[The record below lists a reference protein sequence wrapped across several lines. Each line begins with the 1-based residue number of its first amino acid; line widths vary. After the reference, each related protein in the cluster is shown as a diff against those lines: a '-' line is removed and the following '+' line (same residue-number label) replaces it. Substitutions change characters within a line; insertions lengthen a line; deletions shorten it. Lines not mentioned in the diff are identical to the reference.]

1 MEAGLFRFLRFSLG
15 LEWEVKD
22 ILDGRQGC
30 FDWEA
35 CYQFA
40 KRQTLVGVLFD
51 GIQRLPKELAPARP
65 LLLRW
70 LSDSESIRR
79 RNMRMDRASAYIY
92 NKVCTAG
99 FRCCILKGQGN
110 ALLYPHPSSRIP
122 GDVDVWVMANREELR
137 RIALSLTEG
146 DVSSLQESLNH
157 IGLTVHGVSVELHST
172 PALLNSPLYN
182 SRLQRWLKRNA
193 DLQCSNRIALPNN
206 AGEVAVP
213 TLSFNIIYQLCHL
226 FHHCFYEGVGLRQI
240 VDYYLVLKN
249 TDFSGNTNGVS
260 GNTDCDGV
268 LSNTDFTDNTD
279 RVDGNTDRGCF
290 LLNTDFTDNTDGIG
304 GNAESDGSLLNTDF
318 TDNTDRIGGNAES
331 DGSLMNTDFTDN
343 TDRIGGNAESDG
355 SLLNTDCTDN
365 TDRIGGNAESDGSL
379 MNTDFTDNTD
389 RIGGNAE
396 SDGFLLNTDFTDNT
410 DRVDGNTDRGCFL
423 LNTDFTD
430 FTDGFSGDLD
440 EDGSLLNTDCTDCTD
455 SSSGGLVEV
464 DSGGSLVA
472 LQEEL
477 KWLGLWEFAG
487 AVMYVLRE
495 VMGLDEKRMICAPD
509 ERRGRLLL
517 EEIMAGGNFGH
528 YDTRNHFGQGALWHN
543 IQRFRRDW
551 RMLRFYPSEALSEPL
566 FRACHFLWR
575 WKQKH
580 AGKPKERNCN

>member
-15 LEWEVKD
+15 LEGEVKGL
-22 ILDGRQGC
+22 LDGRKGF
-30 FDWEA
+30 FDWDA

-92 NKVCTAG
+92 NKVCAVG

-137 RIALSLTEG
+137 HIALSFTEG
-146 DVSSLQESLNH
+146 DGSSLHESLNH

-172 PALLNSPLYN
+172 PALLNSPLHN

-240 VDYYLVLKN
+240 VDYYFVLKN

-260 GNTDCDGV
+260 GNTDCF
-268 LSNTDFTDNTD
+268 S
-279 RVDGNTDRGCF
+279 GNTDCDGF
-290 LLNTDFTDNTDGIG
+290 LLNTDFTDNTDRIG
-304 GNAESDGSLLNTDF
+304 GNAESDGVLLNTDF

-331 DGSLMNTDFTDN
+331 DGS
-343 TDRIGGNAESDG
+343 
-355 SLLNTDCTDN
+355 
-365 TDRIGGNAESDGSL
+365 
-379 MNTDFTDNTD
+379 
-389 RIGGNAE
+389 
-396 SDGFLLNTDFTDNT
+396 
-410 DRVDGNTDRGCFL
+410 L

-528 YDTRNHFGQGALWHN
+528 YDERNHFGQGALWHN

-566 FRACHFLWR
+566 FRVCHFLWR

-580 AGKPKERNCN
+580 TGKPKEHNRN

>member
-15 LEWEVKD
+15 LEGEAKGL
-22 ILDGRQGC
+22 LDGRKGS
-30 FDWEA
+30 FDWDA

-79 RNMRMDRASAYIY
+79 RNMRIDRASAYIY
-92 NKVCTAG
+92 NKVCAAG

-110 ALLYPHPSSRIP
+110 ALLYPHPSSRTP

-137 RIALSLTEG
+137 HIALSLTEG
-146 DVSSLQESLNH
+146 DGSSLQESLNH

-172 PALLNSPLYN
+172 PALLNSPLHN
-182 SRLQRWLKRNA
+182 SRLQKWLKRNA

-240 VDYYLVLKN
+240 VDYYFVLMN
-249 TDFSGNTNGVS
+249 TDFSGNTDEGAGNTDCFS

-268 LSNTDFTDNTD
+268 LS
-279 RVDGNTDRGCF
+279 
-290 LLNTDFTDNTDGIG
+290 
-304 GNAESDGSLLNTDF
+304 NTDF

-331 DGSLMNTDFTDN
+331 DGSLMNTDCTDFTDSSSG
-343 TDRIGGNAESDG
+343 DFEGDG
-355 SLLNTDCTDN
+355 CLLNTDCTD
-365 TDRIGGNAESDGSL
+365 
-379 MNTDFTDNTD
+379 
-389 RIGGNAE
+389 
-396 SDGFLLNTDFTDNT
+396 FL
-410 DRVDGNTDRGCFL
+410 
-423 LNTDFTD
+423 
-430 FTDGFSGDLD
+430 
-440 EDGSLLNTDCTDCTD
+440 D
-455 SSSGGLVEV
+455 SSSGGLGEV
-464 DSGGSLVA
+464 DSGGALVA

-580 AGKPKERNCN
+580 TGMPKERNLN

>member
-15 LEWEVKD
+15 LEGEVKGL
-22 ILDGRQGC
+22 LDGRKGS
-30 FDWEA
+30 FDWDA

-51 GIQRLPKELAPARP
+51 GIQRLPKELAPARL

-92 NKVCTAG
+92 NKVCAAG

-110 ALLYPHPSSRIP
+110 ALLYPHPSSRTP
-122 GDVDVWVMANREELR
+122 GDVDVWVMTSREELR
-137 RIALSLTEG
+137 HIALSLTEG
-146 DVSSLQESLNH
+146 DGSSLQESLNH

-172 PALLNSPLYN
+172 PALLNSPLHN

-240 VDYYLVLKN
+240 VDYYFVLKN
-249 TDFSGNTNGVS
+249 TDFSGNTNGAS
-260 GNTDCDGV
+260 GNTDRDEFF
-268 LSNTDFTDNTD
+268 LNTDFTDSTD
-279 RVDGNTDRGCF
+279 RFSGNTDGGGFLLNTDYTDFTDRFSGNTDGGGFLLNTDCMDSTDSSSGDFEGEGCFLNTDYTDFTDRFSGNTDEGCF
-290 LLNTDFTDNTDGIG
+290 LLNTDC
-304 GNAESDGSLLNTDF
+304 ADF
-318 TDNTDRIGGNAES
+318 
-331 DGSLMNTDFTDN
+331 L
-343 TDRIGGNAESDG
+343 
-355 SLLNTDCTDN
+355 
-365 TDRIGGNAESDGSL
+365 
-379 MNTDFTDNTD
+379 
-389 RIGGNAE
+389 
-396 SDGFLLNTDFTDNT
+396 
-410 DRVDGNTDRGCFL
+410 
-423 LNTDFTD
+423 
-430 FTDGFSGDLD
+430 
-440 EDGSLLNTDCTDCTD
+440 D
-455 SSSGGLVEV
+455 SSSGGLGEV
-464 DSGGSLVA
+464 DSGGALVA

-528 YDTRNHFGQGALWHN
+528 YDERNHFGQGALWHN
-543 IQRFRRDW
+543 IQRFRRDR

-580 AGKPKERNCN
+580 TGKPKERNRN

>member
-15 LEWEVKD
+15 LEGEVKGL
-22 ILDGRQGC
+22 LDGRKGS
-30 FDWEA
+30 FDWDA

-92 NKVCTAG
+92 NKVCAAG

-137 RIALSLTEG
+137 HIALSLTEEDG
-146 DVSSLQESLNH
+146 SSLQESLNH

-172 PALLNSPLYN
+172 PALLNSPLHN

-240 VDYYLVLKN
+240 VDYYFVLKN
-249 TDFSGNTNGVS
+249 TDFSGNTDGVS
-260 GNTDCDGV
+260 GNTDCDGF
-268 LSNTDFTDNTD
+268 LSNTDCTDFTDSSSGDFEGDGCLLNTD
-279 RVDGNTDRGCF
+279 CADFTDRFSGNTDEGCF
-290 LLNTDFTDNTDGIG
+290 LLNTDC
-304 GNAESDGSLLNTDF
+304 TDF
-318 TDNTDRIGGNAES
+318 TDSSSGDFEG
-331 DGSLMNTDFTDN
+331 DGCF
-343 TDRIGGNAESDG
+343 
-355 SLLNTDCTDN
+355 LNTDY
-365 TDRIGGNAESDGSL
+365 
-379 MNTDFTDNTD
+379 TDF
-389 RIGGNAE
+389 
-396 SDGFLLNTDFTDNT
+396 L
-410 DRVDGNTDRGCFL
+410 
-423 LNTDFTD
+423 
-430 FTDGFSGDLD
+430 
-440 EDGSLLNTDCTDCTD
+440 D
-455 SSSGGLVEV
+455 SSSGGLGEV
-464 DSGGSLVA
+464 DSGGALVA

-487 AVMYVLRE
+487 AMMYVLRE

-509 ERRGRLLL
+509 ERRGRLLQ

-528 YDTRNHFGQGALWHN
+528 YDERNHFGQGALWHN

-580 AGKPKERNCN
+580 AGKPKERNRN

>member
-1 MEAGLFRFLRFSLG
+1 METVYPGQCAVSVEHDKGVMEAGLFRFLRFSLG
-15 LEWEVKD
+15 LEGEVKGL
-22 ILDGRQGC
+22 LDGRKGS
-30 FDWEA
+30 FDWDA

-92 NKVCTAG
+92 NKVSAAG

-110 ALLYPHPSSRIP
+110 ALLYPHPSSRTP

-137 RIALSLTEG
+137 HIALSLTEG
-146 DVSSLQESLNH
+146 DGSSLQESLNH

-182 SRLQRWLKRNA
+182 SRLQKWLKQNA

-240 VDYYLVLKN
+240 VDYYFVLKN
-249 TDFSGNTNGVS
+249 TDFSGNTDEGAGNTDRDEVLLNTDYTDFTDRFS
-260 GNTDCDGV
+260 GNTDEGR
-268 LSNTDFTDNTD
+268 F
-279 RVDGNTDRGCF
+279 
-290 LLNTDFTDNTDGIG
+290 
-304 GNAESDGSLLNTDF
+304 
-318 TDNTDRIGGNAES
+318 
-331 DGSLMNTDFTDN
+331 
-343 TDRIGGNAESDG
+343 
-355 SLLNTDCTDN
+355 LLNTDCTDFTDSSSGNFNRDEVLLN
-365 TDRIGGNAESDGSL
+365 TDC
-379 MNTDFTDNTD
+379 TDFTDSSSGKFD
-389 RIGGNAE
+389 R
-396 SDGFLLNTDFTDNT
+396 
-410 DRVDGNTDRGCFL
+410 
-423 LNTDFTD
+423 
-430 FTDGFSGDLD
+430 D
-440 EDGSLLNTDCTDCTD
+440 EVLLNTDCTDCTD
-455 SSSGGLVEV
+455 RFLGNTDEGCFLLNTDYTDSTDSSSGGLGEV
-464 DSGGSLVA
+464 DSGGALVA
-472 LQEEL
+472 LQKEL

-528 YDTRNHFGQGALWHN
+528 YDERNHFGQGALWHN

-551 RMLRFYPSEALSEPL
+551 RMLKFYPSEALSEPL
-566 FRACHFLWR
+566 FRVCHFLWR

-580 AGKPKERNCN
+580 AGKPKEPNRN

>member
-1 MEAGLFRFLRFSLG
+1 MEAVYPGQCAVSVEHDKGVMEAGLFRFLRFSLG
-15 LEWEVKD
+15 LEGEVKGL
-22 ILDGRQGC
+22 LDGRQGA
-30 FDWEA
+30 FDWDA

-70 LSDSESIRR
+70 LSDSESICR

-92 NKVCTAG
+92 NKVCAAG

-110 ALLYPHPSSRIP
+110 ALLYPHPSSRTP
-122 GDVDVWVMANREELR
+122 GDVDVWVVANREELR
-137 RIALSLTEG
+137 HVALSLTEG
-146 DVSSLQESLNH
+146 DGSSLQESLNH
-157 IGLTVHGVSVELHST
+157 IGLTEHGVSVELHST
-172 PALLNSPLYN
+172 PALLNSPLHN

-240 VDYYLVLKN
+240 VDYFFVLMN
-249 TDFSGNTNGVS
+249 TDFSGNTDEGA
-260 GNTDCDGV
+260 
-268 LSNTDFTDNTD
+268 
-279 RVDGNTDRGCF
+279 GNTDRDEVF
-290 LLNTDFTDNTDGIG
+290 LNTDFTD
-304 GNAESDGSLLNTDF
+304 S
-318 TDNTDRIGGNAES
+318 TDRFSG
-331 DGSLMNTDFTDN
+331 
-343 TDRIGGNAESDG
+343 
-355 SLLNTDCTDN
+355 NTDC
-365 TDRIGGNAESDGSL
+365 A
-379 MNTDFTDNTD
+379 DF
-389 RIGGNAE
+389 
-396 SDGFLLNTDFTDNT
+396 L
-410 DRVDGNTDRGCFL
+410 
-423 LNTDFTD
+423 
-430 FTDGFSGDLD
+430 
-440 EDGSLLNTDCTDCTD
+440 D
-455 SSSGGLVEV
+455 SSSGGLGEV
-464 DSGGSLVA
+464 DSGGALVA

-528 YDTRNHFGQGALWHN
+528 YDERNHFGQGALWHN

-580 AGKPKERNCN
+580 TGKPKERNRN

>member
-15 LEWEVKD
+15 LEGEVKGL
-22 ILDGRQGC
+22 LDGRKGC
-30 FDWEA
+30 FDWDA

-92 NKVCTAG
+92 NKVCAAG

-122 GDVDVWVMANREELR
+122 GDVDVWVMANRKELR

-146 DVSSLQESLNH
+146 DGSLLQESLNH

-172 PALLNSPLYN
+172 PALLNSQLHN
-182 SRLQRWLKRNA
+182 SRLQKWLKRNA
-193 DLQCSNRIALPNN
+193 DLQCSNRISLPNN

-213 TLSFNIIYQLCHL
+213 TVSFNIIYQLCHL

-249 TDFSGNTNGVS
+249 TNFSGNTDGASGNTDRFS

-268 LSNTDFTDNTD
+268 LTNTNY
-279 RVDGNTDRGCF
+279 
-290 LLNTDFTDNTDGIG
+290 
-304 GNAESDGSLLNTDF
+304 

-331 DGSLMNTDFTDN
+331 
-343 TDRIGGNAESDG
+343 
-355 SLLNTDCTDN
+355 
-365 TDRIGGNAESDGSL
+365 
-379 MNTDFTDNTD
+379 
-389 RIGGNAE
+389 
-396 SDGFLLNTDFTDNT
+396 
-410 DRVDGNTDRGCFL
+410 
-423 LNTDFTD
+423 
-430 FTDGFSGDLD
+430 
-440 EDGSLLNTDCTDCTD
+440 DGSLLNTDCTDCTD

-495 VMGLDEKRMICAPD
+495 VMGLDEKRMVCAPD

-528 YDTRNHFGQGALWHN
+528 YDERNHFGQGALWHN

-580 AGKPKERNCN
+580 TGKPK

>member
-1 MEAGLFRFLRFSLG
+1 MEAVYPGQCAVSVEHDQGVMEAGLFRFLRFSLG
-15 LEWEVKD
+15 LEGEAKGL
-22 ILDGRQGC
+22 LDGRKGS
-30 FDWEA
+30 FDWDA

-79 RNMRMDRASAYIY
+79 RNMRMDRASVYIY
-92 NKVCTAG
+92 NKVCAAG

-110 ALLYPHPSSRIP
+110 ALLYPHPSSRTP

-137 RIALSLTEG
+137 HIALSLTEG
-146 DVSSLQESLNH
+146 DGSSLQESLNH

-172 PALLNSPLYN
+172 PALLNSPLHN
-182 SRLQRWLKRNA
+182 SRLQKWLKRNA

-213 TLSFNIIYQLCHL
+213 TVSFNIIYQLCHL

-240 VDYYLVLKN
+240 VDYYFVLMN
-249 TDFSGNTNGVS
+249 TDFSGNTDEASGNTDGVS
-260 GNTDCDGV
+260 GNTDEDGV
-268 LSNTDFTDNTD
+268 LS
-279 RVDGNTDRGCF
+279 
-290 LLNTDFTDNTDGIG
+290 
-304 GNAESDGSLLNTDF
+304 NTDF

-331 DGSLMNTDFTDN
+331 DGSLMNTDCTDFTDSSSG
-343 TDRIGGNAESDG
+343 DFEGDG
-355 SLLNTDCTDN
+355 CLLNTDCTD
-365 TDRIGGNAESDGSL
+365 
-379 MNTDFTDNTD
+379 
-389 RIGGNAE
+389 
-396 SDGFLLNTDFTDNT
+396 FL
-410 DRVDGNTDRGCFL
+410 
-423 LNTDFTD
+423 
-430 FTDGFSGDLD
+430 
-440 EDGSLLNTDCTDCTD
+440 D
-455 SSSGGLVEV
+455 SSSGGLGEV
-464 DSGGSLVA
+464 DSGGALVA

-477 KWLGLWEFAG
+477 KWLGLGEFAG

-580 AGKPKERNCN
+580 TGMPKERNLN

>member
-15 LEWEVKD
+15 LEGEVKGL
-22 ILDGRQGC
+22 LDGRKGS
-30 FDWEA
+30 FDWDA

-92 NKVCTAG
+92 NKVCAAG

-137 RIALSLTEG
+137 HIALSLTEG
-146 DVSSLQESLNH
+146 DGSSLQESLNH

-182 SRLQRWLKRNA
+182 SRLQKWFKRNA

-213 TLSFNIIYQLCHL
+213 TVSFNIIYQLCHL

-240 VDYYLVLKN
+240 VDYFFVLMN
-249 TDFSGNTNGVS
+249 TDFSGNTDEGA
-260 GNTDCDGV
+260 GNTDRDEV
-268 LSNTDFTDNTD
+268 FLNTDFTDSTD
-279 RVDGNTDRGCF
+279 RFSGNTDGGGFLLNTDYTDSTDSSSGDFEVDGCFLNTDYTDFTDRFSGNTDEGCF
-290 LLNTDFTDNTDGIG
+290 LLNTDCMDSTDSSSGDFEGDGC
-304 GNAESDGSLLNTDF
+304 F
-318 TDNTDRIGGNAES
+318 
-331 DGSLMNTDFTDN
+331 
-343 TDRIGGNAESDG
+343 
-355 SLLNTDCTDN
+355 LNTDC
-365 TDRIGGNAESDGSL
+365 A
-379 MNTDFTDNTD
+379 DF
-389 RIGGNAE
+389 
-396 SDGFLLNTDFTDNT
+396 L
-410 DRVDGNTDRGCFL
+410 
-423 LNTDFTD
+423 
-430 FTDGFSGDLD
+430 
-440 EDGSLLNTDCTDCTD
+440 D
-455 SSSGGLVEV
+455 SSSGGLGEV
-464 DSGGSLVA
+464 DSGGALVA

-528 YDTRNHFGQGALWHN
+528 YDERNHFGQGALWHN
-543 IQRFRRDW
+543 IQRFRRDR

-580 AGKPKERNCN
+580 TGKPKERNRN

>member
-15 LEWEVKD
+15 LEGEVKD
-22 ILDGRQGC
+22 LLDGRQGC
-30 FDWEA
+30 FDWDA

-40 KRQTLVGVLFD
+40 KRQTLAGVLFD

-92 NKVCTAG
+92 NKVCAAG

-110 ALLYPHPSSRIP
+110 ALLYPHPSSRTP
-122 GDVDVWVMANREELR
+122 GDVDVWVVANREELR
-137 RIALSLTEG
+137 HIALSLTEG
-146 DVSSLQESLNH
+146 DGSSLQESLNH

-260 GNTDCDGV
+260 VNTDCFSVNTDCDG
-268 LSNTDFTDNTD
+268 
-279 RVDGNTDRGCF
+279 F
-290 LLNTDFTDNTDGIG
+290 LLNTDFTDNTDRIG
-304 GNAESDGSLLNTDF
+304 GNAESDGSLLNTVFTDNTDRIDGNTDCDGGLLNTDF

-331 DGSLMNTDFTDN
+331 DGSLMNTDY
-343 TDRIGGNAESDG
+343 
-355 SLLNTDCTDN
+355 
-365 TDRIGGNAESDGSL
+365 
-379 MNTDFTDNTD
+379 TDF
-389 RIGGNAE
+389 
-396 SDGFLLNTDFTDNT
+396 
-410 DRVDGNTDRGCFL
+410 
-423 LNTDFTD
+423 
-430 FTDGFSGDLD
+430 
-440 EDGSLLNTDCTDCTD
+440 TD
-455 SSSGGLVEV
+455 SSSGGLGEV
-464 DSGGSLVA
+464 DSGGALVA

-477 KWLGLWEFAG
+477 KWLGLWKFAG

-528 YDTRNHFGQGALWHN
+528 YDERNHFGQGALWHN

-566 FRACHFLWR
+566 FRVCHFLWR

-580 AGKPKERNCN
+580 TGKPKERNCN

>member
-22 ILDGRQGC
+22 LLDGRQGC
-30 FDWEA
+30 FDWDA

-40 KRQTLVGVLFD
+40 KRQTLAGVLFD

-92 NKVCTAG
+92 NKVCAAG

-146 DVSSLQESLNH
+146 NGSSLQESLNH
-157 IGLTVHGVSVELHST
+157 IGLTVHGVSVELHAT
-172 PALLNSPLYN
+172 PALLNSPLHN
-182 SRLQRWLKRNA
+182 SRLQKWLKRNA
-193 DLQCSNRIALPNN
+193 DLQCSNRISLPNN

-213 TLSFNIIYQLCHL
+213 TVSFNIIYQLCHL

-249 TDFSGNTNGVS
+249 VDFSGNTNGVS
-260 GNTDCDGV
+260 GNTDCF
-268 LSNTDFTDNTD
+268 S
-279 RVDGNTDRGCF
+279 GNTDCDGS

-304 GNAESDGSLLNTDF
+304 GNAESDGSLLNTD
-318 TDNTDRIGGNAES
+318 
-331 DGSLMNTDFTDN
+331 
-343 TDRIGGNAESDG
+343 
-355 SLLNTDCTDN
+355 C
-365 TDRIGGNAESDGSL
+365 
-379 MNTDFTDNTD
+379 
-389 RIGGNAE
+389 
-396 SDGFLLNTDFTDNT
+396 
-410 DRVDGNTDRGCFL
+410 
-423 LNTDFTD
+423 TD

-455 SSSGGLVEV
+455 SSSGGLGEV
-464 DSGGSLVA
+464 DSGGALVA

-495 VMGLDEKRMICAPD
+495 VMGLDEKRMVCAPD
-509 ERRGRLLL
+509 ERMGRLLL

-528 YDTRNHFGQGALWHN
+528 YDERNHFGQEALWHN

-566 FRACHFLWR
+566 FRVCHFLWR

-580 AGKPKERNCN
+580 TGKPKERNRN

>member
-15 LEWEVKD
+15 LEGEAKGL
-22 ILDGRQGC
+22 LDGRKGS
-30 FDWEA
+30 FDWDA

-79 RNMRMDRASAYIY
+79 RNMRIDRASAYIY
-92 NKVCTAG
+92 NKVCAAG

-110 ALLYPHPSSRIP
+110 ALLYPHPSSRTP

-137 RIALSLTEG
+137 HIALSLTEG
-146 DVSSLQESLNH
+146 DGSSLQESLNH

-172 PALLNSPLYN
+172 PALLNSPLHN
-182 SRLQRWLKRNA
+182 SRLQKWRKRNA

-240 VDYYLVLKN
+240 VDYYFVLMN
-249 TDFSGNTNGVS
+249 TDFSGNTDEASGNTDGVS
-260 GNTDCDGV
+260 GNTDE
-268 LSNTDFTDNTD
+268 
-279 RVDGNTDRGCF
+279 GCLF
-290 LLNTDFTDNTDGIG
+290 
-304 GNAESDGSLLNTDF
+304 
-318 TDNTDRIGGNAES
+318 
-331 DGSLMNTDFTDN
+331 
-343 TDRIGGNAESDG
+343 
-355 SLLNTDCTDN
+355 LNTDC
-365 TDRIGGNAESDGSL
+365 A
-379 MNTDFTDNTD
+379 DF
-389 RIGGNAE
+389 
-396 SDGFLLNTDFTDNT
+396 L
-410 DRVDGNTDRGCFL
+410 
-423 LNTDFTD
+423 
-430 FTDGFSGDLD
+430 
-440 EDGSLLNTDCTDCTD
+440 D
-455 SSSGGLVEV
+455 SSSGGLGEV
-464 DSGGSLVA
+464 DSGGALVA

-566 FRACHFLWR
+566 FRAWHFLWR

-580 AGKPKERNCN
+580 IGMPKERNLN

>member
-1 MEAGLFRFLRFSLG
+1 MEAGLFCFLRFSLG
-15 LEWEVKD
+15 LEGEVKGL
-22 ILDGRQGC
+22 LDGRKGS
-30 FDWEA
+30 FDWDA

-92 NKVCTAG
+92 NKVCAAG

-137 RIALSLTEG
+137 HIALSLTEG
-146 DVSSLQESLNH
+146 DGSSLQESLNH

-172 PALLNSPLYN
+172 PALLNSPLHN

-213 TLSFNIIYQLCHL
+213 TVSFNIIYQLCHL

-240 VDYYLVLKN
+240 VDYYFVLMN
-249 TDFSGNTNGVS
+249 TDFSGNTDEASGNTDGVS
-260 GNTDCDGV
+260 GNTDE
-268 LSNTDFTDNTD
+268 
-279 RVDGNTDRGCF
+279 GCLF
-290 LLNTDFTDNTDGIG
+290 LNTDFTDFTDKVSGNTD
-304 GNAESDGSLLNTDF
+304 EDGVLSNTDF

-331 DGSLMNTDFTDN
+331 DGSLMNTDCTDFTDSSSG
-343 TDRIGGNAESDG
+343 DFEGDG
-355 SLLNTDCTDN
+355 CLLNTDC
-365 TDRIGGNAESDGSL
+365 A
-379 MNTDFTDNTD
+379 DF
-389 RIGGNAE
+389 
-396 SDGFLLNTDFTDNT
+396 L
-410 DRVDGNTDRGCFL
+410 
-423 LNTDFTD
+423 
-430 FTDGFSGDLD
+430 
-440 EDGSLLNTDCTDCTD
+440 D
-455 SSSGGLVEV
+455 SSSGGLGEV
-464 DSGGSLVA
+464 DSGGALVA

-528 YDTRNHFGQGALWHN
+528 YDERNHFGQGALWHN

-566 FRACHFLWR
+566 FRAWHFLWR

-580 AGKPKERNCN
+580 IGMPKERNLN

>member
-1 MEAGLFRFLRFSLG
+1 MEAGLFHFLRFSLG
-15 LEWEVKD
+15 LEGEVKGL
-22 ILDGRQGC
+22 LDGRKGT
-30 FDWEA
+30 FDWDA

-51 GIQRLPKELAPARP
+51 GILRLPKELAPARP

-92 NKVCTAG
+92 NKVCAAG

-122 GDVDVWVMANREELR
+122 GDVDVWVMANRGELR
-137 RIALSLTEG
+137 HIALSLTEG
-146 DVSSLQESLNH
+146 DGSSLQESLNH

-172 PALLNSPLYN
+172 PALLNSSLYN
-182 SRLQRWLKRNA
+182 SRLQKWFKRNA

-249 TDFSGNTNGVS
+249 TDFSGNTDEGA
-260 GNTDCDGV
+260 GNTDRDEV
-268 LSNTDFTDNTD
+268 FLNTDFTDSTD
-279 RVDGNTDRGCF
+279 RFSGNTDGGGFLLNTDYTDSTDSSSGDFEVDGCFLNTDYTDFTDRFSGNTDEGCF
-290 LLNTDFTDNTDGIG
+290 LLNTDCMDSTDSSSGDFEGDGC
-304 GNAESDGSLLNTDF
+304 
-318 TDNTDRIGGNAES
+318 
-331 DGSLMNTDFTDN
+331 
-343 TDRIGGNAESDG
+343 
-355 SLLNTDCTDN
+355 LLNTDCTD
-365 TDRIGGNAESDGSL
+365 
-379 MNTDFTDNTD
+379 
-389 RIGGNAE
+389 
-396 SDGFLLNTDFTDNT
+396 FL
-410 DRVDGNTDRGCFL
+410 
-423 LNTDFTD
+423 
-430 FTDGFSGDLD
+430 
-440 EDGSLLNTDCTDCTD
+440 D
-455 SSSGGLVEV
+455 SSSGGLGEV
-464 DSGGSLVA
+464 DSGGALVA

-528 YDTRNHFGQGALWHN
+528 YDERNHFGQGALWHN

-580 AGKPKERNCN
+580 IRNAERT

>member
-15 LEWEVKD
+15 LEGEVKGL
-22 ILDGRQGC
+22 LDGRKGA
-30 FDWEA
+30 FDWDA

-92 NKVCTAG
+92 NKVCAAG

-137 RIALSLTEG
+137 HIALSLTEG
-146 DVSSLQESLNH
+146 DGSSLQESLNH

-172 PALLNSPLYN
+172 PALLNSPLHN
-182 SRLQRWLKRNA
+182 SRLQKWLKRNA
-193 DLQCSNRIALPNN
+193 DLQCSNCIALPNN

-240 VDYYLVLKN
+240 VDYYFVLKN

-260 GNTDCDGV
+260 GNTDCF
-268 LSNTDFTDNTD
+268 S
-279 RVDGNTDRGCF
+279 GNTDC
-290 LLNTDFTDNTDGIG
+290 DGV
-304 GNAESDGSLLNTDF
+304 LLNTDF

-331 DGSLMNTDFTDN
+331 DGSLM
-343 TDRIGGNAESDG
+343 
-355 SLLNTDCTDN
+355 
-365 TDRIGGNAESDGSL
+365 
-379 MNTDFTDNTD
+379 
-389 RIGGNAE
+389 
-396 SDGFLLNTDFTDNT
+396 
-410 DRVDGNTDRGCFL
+410 
-423 LNTDFTD
+423 NTDFTD

-477 KWLGLWEFAG
+477 KWLGLWKFAG

-528 YDTRNHFGQGALWHN
+528 YDERNHFGQGALWHN

-580 AGKPKERNCN
+580 TGKPKERNRN

>member
-1 MEAGLFRFLRFSLG
+1 MEAVYPGQCAVSVEHDKGVMEAGLFRFLRFSLG
-15 LEWEVKD
+15 LEGEVKGL
-22 ILDGRQGC
+22 LDGRKGS
-30 FDWEA
+30 FDWDA

-92 NKVCTAG
+92 NKVSAAG

-110 ALLYPHPSSRIP
+110 ALLYPHPSSRTP

-137 RIALSLTEG
+137 HIALSLTEG
-146 DVSSLQESLNH
+146 DGSSLQESLNH

-240 VDYYLVLKN
+240 VDYFFVLMN
-249 TDFSGNTNGVS
+249 TDFSGNTDEGA
-260 GNTDCDGV
+260 GNTDRDEV
-268 LSNTDFTDNTD
+268 FLNTDFTDSTD
-279 RVDGNTDRGCF
+279 RFSGNTDGGGFLLNTDYTDSTDSSSGDFEGEGCFLNTDYTDYTDRFSGNTDEGCF
-290 LLNTDFTDNTDGIG
+290 LLNTDC
-304 GNAESDGSLLNTDF
+304 ADF
-318 TDNTDRIGGNAES
+318 
-331 DGSLMNTDFTDN
+331 L
-343 TDRIGGNAESDG
+343 
-355 SLLNTDCTDN
+355 
-365 TDRIGGNAESDGSL
+365 
-379 MNTDFTDNTD
+379 
-389 RIGGNAE
+389 
-396 SDGFLLNTDFTDNT
+396 
-410 DRVDGNTDRGCFL
+410 
-423 LNTDFTD
+423 
-430 FTDGFSGDLD
+430 
-440 EDGSLLNTDCTDCTD
+440 D
-455 SSSGGLVEV
+455 SSSGGLGEV
-464 DSGGSLVA
+464 DSGGALVA

-477 KWLGLWEFAG
+477 KWLGLWKFAG

-528 YDTRNHFGQGALWHN
+528 YDERNHFGQGALWHN

-580 AGKPKERNCN
+580 IRNAERT

>member
-15 LEWEVKD
+15 LEGEVKD
-22 ILDGRQGC
+22 LLDGRQGC

-51 GIQRLPKELAPARP
+51 GILRLPKELAPARP

-92 NKVCTAG
+92 NKVCAAG

-110 ALLYPHPSSRIP
+110 ALLYPHPSSRTP
-122 GDVDVWVMANREELR
+122 GDVDVWVVANREELR
-137 RIALSLTEG
+137 HIALSLTEG
-146 DVSSLQESLNH
+146 DGSSLQESLNH
-157 IGLTVHGVSVELHST
+157 IGLTVHGVSVELHAT
-172 PALLNSPLYN
+172 PALLNSQLHN
-182 SRLQRWLKRNA
+182 SRLQKWLKRNA

-260 GNTDCDGV
+260 GNTDCDG
-268 LSNTDFTDNTD
+268 
-279 RVDGNTDRGCF
+279 
-290 LLNTDFTDNTDGIG
+290 
-304 GNAESDGSLLNTDF
+304 SLLNTDF

-331 DGSLMNTDFTDN
+331 DGSLMNTDFTDF
-343 TDRIGGNAESDG
+343 TDGFSGDG
-355 SLLNTDCTDN
+355 SLLNTDCTD
-365 TDRIGGNAESDGSL
+365 
-379 MNTDFTDNTD
+379 
-389 RIGGNAE
+389 
-396 SDGFLLNTDFTDNT
+396 
-410 DRVDGNTDRGCFL
+410 C
-423 LNTDFTD
+423 
-430 FTDGFSGDLD
+430 TDGFSGDLD
-440 EDGSLLNTDCTDCTD
+440 EDGSLLNTDCTD
-455 SSSGGLVEV
+455 SSSGGLGEV

-528 YDTRNHFGQGALWHN
+528 YDERNHFGQGALWHN

-566 FRACHFLWR
+566 FRVCHFLWR

-580 AGKPKERNCN
+580 TGKPKERNRN

>member
-1 MEAGLFRFLRFSLG
+1 MEAVCPGQCAVSVEHDKGVMEAGLFRFLRFSLG
-15 LEWEVKD
+15 LEGEVKD
-22 ILDGRQGC
+22 LLDGRQGC

-92 NKVCTAG
+92 NKVCAEG

-137 RIALSLTEG
+137 HIALSLTEG
-146 DVSSLQESLNH
+146 DGSSLQESLNH

-172 PALLNSPLYN
+172 PALLNSPLHN
-182 SRLQRWLKRNA
+182 SRLQKWLKRNA

-240 VDYYLVLKN
+240 VDYYFVLKN
-249 TDFSGNTNGVS
+249 TDFSGNTDEG
-260 GNTDCDGV
+260 T
-268 LSNTDFTDNTD
+268 
-279 RVDGNTDRGCF
+279 GNTDRDEVF
-290 LLNTDFTDNTDGIG
+290 
-304 GNAESDGSLLNTDF
+304 
-318 TDNTDRIGGNAES
+318 
-331 DGSLMNTDFTDN
+331 
-343 TDRIGGNAESDG
+343 
-355 SLLNTDCTDN
+355 
-365 TDRIGGNAESDGSL
+365 
-379 MNTDFTDNTD
+379 
-389 RIGGNAE
+389 
-396 SDGFLLNTDFTDNT
+396 
-410 DRVDGNTDRGCFL
+410 

-430 FTDGFSGDLD
+430 FTDRFSGNTDGGGFLLNTDYTDFTDRFSGNTD
-440 EDGSLLNTDCTDCTD
+440 EGCFLLNTDCTDFTDSSSGDFEEDGCFLNTDYTDSTDSSSGDFEGEGCFLNTDYTDFTDRFSGNTDGGGFFLNTDYTDSTDSSSGDFEGDGCLLNTDCAD
-455 SSSGGLVEV
+455 SSSGGLGEV
-464 DSGGSLVA
+464 DSGGALVA
-472 LQEEL
+472 LQKEL

-528 YDTRNHFGQGALWHN
+528 YDERNHFGQGALWHN

-566 FRACHFLWR
+566 FRVCHFLWR

-580 AGKPKERNCN
+580 TGKPKERNRN

>member
-15 LEWEVKD
+15 LEGEVKGL
-22 ILDGRQGC
+22 LDGRKGT
-30 FDWEA
+30 FDWDA

-92 NKVCTAG
+92 NKVCAAG

-110 ALLYPHPSSRIP
+110 ALLYPHPSSRTP
-122 GDVDVWVMANREELR
+122 GDVDVWVVANHEELR
-137 RIALSLTEG
+137 HIALSLTEG
-146 DVSSLQESLNH
+146 DGSSLQESLNH

-172 PALLNSPLYN
+172 PALLNSPLHN

-240 VDYYLVLKN
+240 VDYYFVLKN

-260 GNTDCDGV
+260 GNTDRDEVLLNTDYTDSTDSSSGDFEGDGCF
-268 LSNTDFTDNTD
+268 LNTDYTDFTD
-279 RVDGNTDRGCF
+279 RFSGNTDEGCF
-290 LLNTDFTDNTDGIG
+290 LLNTDYTDSTDSSSGDFEG
-304 GNAESDGSLLNTDF
+304 DGCFLNTDY
-318 TDNTDRIGGNAES
+318 TDYTDRFSGNTDEGC
-331 DGSLMNTDFTDN
+331 F
-343 TDRIGGNAESDG
+343 
-355 SLLNTDCTDN
+355 LLNTDCTD
-365 TDRIGGNAESDGSL
+365 
-379 MNTDFTDNTD
+379 FTD
-389 RIGGNAE
+389 
-396 SDGFLLNTDFTDNT
+396 SS
-410 DRVDGNTDRGCFL
+410 
-423 LNTDFTD
+423 
-430 FTDGFSGDLD
+430 SGDF
-440 EDGSLLNTDCTDCTD
+440 EGDGCLLNTDCTDFLD
-455 SSSGGLVEV
+455 SSSGGLGEV
-464 DSGGSLVA
+464 DSGGALVA

-580 AGKPKERNCN
+580 IRNAERT

>member
-1 MEAGLFRFLRFSLG
+1 MEAVYPGQCAVSVEHDKGVMEAGLFRFLRFSLG
-15 LEWEVKD
+15 LEGEVKGL
-22 ILDGRQGC
+22 LDGRQGC

-92 NKVCTAG
+92 NKVCAAG

-146 DVSSLQESLNH
+146 DGSSLQESLNH

-172 PALLNSPLYN
+172 PALLNSPLHN
-182 SRLQRWLKRNA
+182 SCLQKWLKRNA

-213 TLSFNIIYQLCHL
+213 TVSFNVIYQLCHL

-249 TDFSGNTNGVS
+249 TDFSGNTDEGAGNTGRDEVLLNTDYTDSTDCFS

-268 LSNTDFTDNTD
+268 LSNTDYTDFTD
-279 RVDGNTDRGCF
+279 RFSGNTDEGCF
-290 LLNTDFTDNTDGIG
+290 LLNTDC
-304 GNAESDGSLLNTDF
+304 TDF
-318 TDNTDRIGGNAES
+318 TDSSSGDFEG
-331 DGSLMNTDFTDN
+331 DGC
-343 TDRIGGNAESDG
+343 
-355 SLLNTDCTDN
+355 LLNTDC
-365 TDRIGGNAESDGSL
+365 A
-379 MNTDFTDNTD
+379 DF
-389 RIGGNAE
+389 
-396 SDGFLLNTDFTDNT
+396 L
-410 DRVDGNTDRGCFL
+410 
-423 LNTDFTD
+423 
-430 FTDGFSGDLD
+430 
-440 EDGSLLNTDCTDCTD
+440 D
-455 SSSGGLVEV
+455 SSSGGLGEV
-464 DSGGSLVA
+464 DSGGALVA

-509 ERRGRLLL
+509 ERRGWLLL

-528 YDTRNHFGQGALWHN
+528 YDERNHFGQGALWHN

-566 FRACHFLWR
+566 FRVCHFLWR

-580 AGKPKERNCN
+580 TGKAKDRNRN

>member
-1 MEAGLFRFLRFSLG
+1 MEAGLFRFLCFSLG
-15 LEWEVKD
+15 LEGEVKGL
-22 ILDGRQGC
+22 LDGRKGS
-30 FDWEA
+30 FDWNA

-92 NKVCTAG
+92 NKVCAAG

-110 ALLYPHPSSRIP
+110 ALLYPRPSSRTP

-137 RIALSLTEG
+137 HIALSLTEG
-146 DVSSLQESLNH
+146 DGSSLQESLNH

-172 PALLNSPLYN
+172 PALLNSPLHN
-182 SRLQRWLKRNA
+182 SRLQKWLKRNA

-260 GNTDCDGV
+260 GNTDCF
-268 LSNTDFTDNTD
+268 S
-279 RVDGNTDRGCF
+279 GNTDCF
-290 LLNTDFTDNTDGIG
+290 SG
-304 GNAESDGSLLNTDF
+304 
-318 TDNTDRIGGNAES
+318 
-331 DGSLMNTDFTDN
+331 
-343 TDRIGGNAESDG
+343 
-355 SLLNTDCTDN
+355 NTDC
-365 TDRIGGNAESDGSL
+365 DGV
-379 MNTDFTDNTD
+379 
-389 RIGGNAE
+389 
-396 SDGFLLNTDFTDNT
+396 LLNTDFTDNT

-528 YDTRNHFGQGALWHN
+528 YDERNHFGQGALWHN

-566 FRACHFLWR
+566 FRVCHFLWR
-575 WKQKH
+575 RKQKH
-580 AGKPKERNCN
+580 TGKPK

>member
-15 LEWEVKD
+15 LEGEVKGL
-22 ILDGRQGC
+22 LDGRKGF
-30 FDWEA
+30 FDWDA

-92 NKVCTAG
+92 NKVSAAG

-110 ALLYPHPSSRIP
+110 ALLYPHPSSRTP

-137 RIALSLTEG
+137 HIALSLTEG
-146 DVSSLQESLNH
+146 DGSSLQESLNH
-157 IGLTVHGVSVELHST
+157 IGLTVYGVSVELHST
-172 PALLNSPLYN
+172 PALLNSPLHN
-182 SRLQRWLKRNA
+182 SRLQKWLKRNA

-249 TDFSGNTNGVS
+249 TDFSGNTDEGA
-260 GNTDCDGV
+260 GNTDGDEV
-268 LSNTDFTDNTD
+268 LLNTDFTDSTDSSSGDFEGDGCFLNTD
-279 RVDGNTDRGCF
+279 YTDYTDRFSGNTDEGCF
-290 LLNTDFTDNTDGIG
+290 LLNTDC
-304 GNAESDGSLLNTDF
+304 ADF
-318 TDNTDRIGGNAES
+318 
-331 DGSLMNTDFTDN
+331 L
-343 TDRIGGNAESDG
+343 
-355 SLLNTDCTDN
+355 
-365 TDRIGGNAESDGSL
+365 
-379 MNTDFTDNTD
+379 
-389 RIGGNAE
+389 
-396 SDGFLLNTDFTDNT
+396 
-410 DRVDGNTDRGCFL
+410 
-423 LNTDFTD
+423 
-430 FTDGFSGDLD
+430 
-440 EDGSLLNTDCTDCTD
+440 D
-455 SSSGGLVEV
+455 SSSGGLGEV
-464 DSGGSLVA
+464 DSGGALVA
-472 LQEEL
+472 LQDEL
-477 KWLGLWEFAG
+477 KWLGLWGFAG

-495 VMGLDEKRMICAPD
+495 VMGLDEKRMVCAPD

-528 YDTRNHFGQGALWHN
+528 YDERNHFGQGALWHN

-566 FRACHFLWR
+566 FRVCHFLWR

-580 AGKPKERNCN
+580 TGKPKERNRN

>member
-15 LEWEVKD
+15 LEGEAKGL
-22 ILDGRQGC
+22 LDGRKGS
-30 FDWEA
+30 FDWDA

-79 RNMRMDRASAYIY
+79 RNMRIDRASAYIY
-92 NKVCTAG
+92 NKVCAAG

-110 ALLYPHPSSRIP
+110 ALLYPHPSSRTP

-137 RIALSLTEG
+137 HIVLSLTEG
-146 DVSSLQESLNH
+146 DGSSLQESLNH

-172 PALLNSPLYN
+172 PALLNSPLHN
-182 SRLQRWLKRNA
+182 SRLQKWLKRNA

-213 TLSFNIIYQLCHL
+213 TVSFNIIYQLCHL

-240 VDYYLVLKN
+240 VDYYFVLM
-249 TDFSGNTNGVS
+249 
-260 GNTDCDGV
+260 
-268 LSNTDFTDNTD
+268 
-279 RVDGNTDRGCF
+279 
-290 LLNTDFTDNTDGIG
+290 
-304 GNAESDGSLLNTDF
+304 NTDF

-331 DGSLMNTDFTDN
+331 DGSLMNTDCTDFTDSSSG
-343 TDRIGGNAESDG
+343 DFEGDG
-355 SLLNTDCTDN
+355 CLLNTDC
-365 TDRIGGNAESDGSL
+365 A
-379 MNTDFTDNTD
+379 DF
-389 RIGGNAE
+389 
-396 SDGFLLNTDFTDNT
+396 L
-410 DRVDGNTDRGCFL
+410 
-423 LNTDFTD
+423 
-430 FTDGFSGDLD
+430 
-440 EDGSLLNTDCTDCTD
+440 D
-455 SSSGGLVEV
+455 SSSGGLGEV
-464 DSGGSLVA
+464 DSGGALVA

-580 AGKPKERNCN
+580 TGMPKERNLN

>member
-1 MEAGLFRFLRFSLG
+1 MEAGLFRFLCFSLG
-15 LEWEVKD
+15 LEGEVKGL
-22 ILDGRQGC
+22 LDGRKGA
-30 FDWEA
+30 FDWDA

-65 LLLRW
+65 LLLRR
-70 LSDSESIRR
+70 LSDSESIRC

-92 NKVCTAG
+92 NKVCAAG

-137 RIALSLTEG
+137 HIALSLTEG
-146 DVSSLQESLNH
+146 DGSSLQESLNH

-172 PALLNSPLYN
+172 PALLNSPLHN
-182 SRLQRWLKRNA
+182 SRLQKWLKRDA

-240 VDYYLVLKN
+240 VDYYFVLMN

-260 GNTDCDGV
+260 GNTDE
-268 LSNTDFTDNTD
+268 
-279 RVDGNTDRGCF
+279 GCLF
-290 LLNTDFTDNTDGIG
+290 
-304 GNAESDGSLLNTDF
+304 
-318 TDNTDRIGGNAES
+318 
-331 DGSLMNTDFTDN
+331 
-343 TDRIGGNAESDG
+343 
-355 SLLNTDCTDN
+355 
-365 TDRIGGNAESDGSL
+365 
-379 MNTDFTDNTD
+379 
-389 RIGGNAE
+389 
-396 SDGFLLNTDFTDNT
+396 
-410 DRVDGNTDRGCFL
+410 

-430 FTDGFSGDLD
+430 FTDRVSGNTD
-440 EDGSLLNTDCTDCTD
+440 EGCFLLNTDCTDCTD
-455 SSSGGLVEV
+455 SSSGDFEGDGCFLNTDYTDYTDRFSGNTDEGRFLLNTDCTDFTDSSSGDFEGNGCLLNTDCADFLDSSSGGLGEV
-464 DSGGSLVA
+464 DSGGALVA

-528 YDTRNHFGQGALWHN
+528 YDERNHFGQGALWHN

-580 AGKPKERNCN
+580 TGKPKERNRN

>member
-15 LEWEVKD
+15 LEGEVKD
-22 ILDGRQGC
+22 LLDGRKGC
-30 FDWEA
+30 FDWDA

-51 GIQRLPKELAPARP
+51 GIQRLPKEMAPARP

-92 NKVCTAG
+92 NKVCAAG

-122 GDVDVWVMANREELR
+122 GDVDVWVMVNREELR

-146 DVSSLQESLNH
+146 DGSSLQESLNH

-182 SRLQRWLKRNA
+182 SRLQKWLKRNA

-213 TLSFNIIYQLCHL
+213 TVSFNVIYQLCHL

-240 VDYYLVLKN
+240 VDYYFVLKN
-249 TDFSGNTNGVS
+249 MDFSGNTNGASGNTDCIS

-279 RVDGNTDRGCF
+279 RVDGKTEKHSCDLGDSC
-290 LLNTDFTDNTDGIG
+290 
-304 GNAESDGSLLNTDF
+304 SSSLT
-318 TDNTDRIGGNAES
+318 
-331 DGSLMNTDFTDN
+331 
-343 TDRIGGNAESDG
+343 
-355 SLLNTDCTDN
+355 
-365 TDRIGGNAESDGSL
+365 
-379 MNTDFTDNTD
+379 
-389 RIGGNAE
+389 
-396 SDGFLLNTDFTDNT
+396 
-410 DRVDGNTDRGCFL
+410 
-423 LNTDFTD
+423 
-430 FTDGFSGDLD
+430 
-440 EDGSLLNTDCTDCTD
+440 TD
-455 SSSGGLVEV
+455 SSGLMDGLVVTEEL
-464 DSGGSLVA
+464 SG

-528 YDTRNHFGQGALWHN
+528 YDERNHFGQGALWHN

-580 AGKPKERNCN
+580 TGKPKERNCN